1 MGNITQNQTMS
12 IYIIAITLS
21 TLLILSV
28 VTASFELA
36 NADRVGDMKHKIKE
50 KISTVKDKINSKL
63 GNQGGHGGG
72 HNSHG

>member
-1 MGNITQNQTMS
+1 MGNRTQKQPMS
-12 IYIIAITLS
+12 TYIVTITLS
-21 TLLILSV
+21 MLLILSA

-63 GNQGGHGGG
+63 GGGHHGGG
-72 HNSHG
+72 EH